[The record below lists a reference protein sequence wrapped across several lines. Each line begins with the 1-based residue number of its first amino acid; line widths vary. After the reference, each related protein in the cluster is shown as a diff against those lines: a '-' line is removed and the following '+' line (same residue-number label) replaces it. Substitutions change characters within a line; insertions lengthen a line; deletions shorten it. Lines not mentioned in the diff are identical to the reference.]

1 MDAALLWQVGGQLAA
16 ALIAYGAV
24 RADLRNM
31 KERLG
36 KIEDR
41 FNQHIEKGLN
51 HGNSQA

>member
-1 MDAALLWQVGGQLAA
+1 MDAALLWQIGGQVAA

-36 KIEDR
+36 ALENR
-41 FNQHIEKGLN
+41 FNAHIDKGLT